1 MIELTGEDKMSP
13 KAKKGANSQEAKS
26 EEPTFIS
33 QRRILDQQRGSINY
47 ADEEISFFE
56 TE

>member
-1 MIELTGEDKMSP
+1 MIALTGEDKMSP